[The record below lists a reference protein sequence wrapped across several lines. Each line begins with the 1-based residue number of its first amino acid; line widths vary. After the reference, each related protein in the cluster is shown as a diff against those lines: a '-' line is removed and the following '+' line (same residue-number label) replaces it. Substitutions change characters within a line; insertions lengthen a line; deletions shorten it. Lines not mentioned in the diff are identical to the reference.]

1 MTTDKYEKIFNLF
14 EKVAISQEKT
24 DKQIE
29 KMMKS
34 QEKSEKRIEKMQKEM
49 RESQEKT
56 DRRIEKMQKEMR
68 ESDEKTNRTLIWIG
82 VTQWDISEQIIES
95 NFKPAMKKIW
105 KDIKKVRKNIRRWKL
120 EFDLLW
126 VNSTEIFVWETKTRL
141 TINHIDK
148 FLEKQLPNFKECFP
162 EYDKYKMYWV
172 VWWRVISKKS
182 LDYAMS
188 RWLFVIKETHNW
200 NAEVVHKNDFKPKEF
215 VY

>member
-1 MTTDKYEKIFNLF
+1 MKDITNQELKDL
-14 EKVAISQEKT
+14 VVWLAISQKEIS
-24 DKQIE
+24 KQ
-29 KMMKS
+29 MKES
-34 QEKSEKRIEKMQKEM
+34 GIRIENMQKEMRNMQKEM
-49 RESQEKT
+49 REMQKETRESQEKT
-56 DRRIEKMQKEMR
+56 N
-68 ESDEKTNRTLIWIG
+68 KTLCWIG